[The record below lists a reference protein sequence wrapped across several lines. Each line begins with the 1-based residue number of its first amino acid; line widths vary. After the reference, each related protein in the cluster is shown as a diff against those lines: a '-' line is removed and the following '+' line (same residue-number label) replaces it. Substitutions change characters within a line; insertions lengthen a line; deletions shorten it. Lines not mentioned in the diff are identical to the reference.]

1 MKPNP
6 AFLAP
11 VLLASMCSAVGNA
24 QVIDSGRY
32 TSQSVVYGCAGGT
45 RLPVTYLNLKEGE
58 SFAVIYMRGRTHL
71 LRSQITASGTSYV
84 SVDEQAGWR
93 WRTKGDTGT
102 LAHLAADHTATE
114 RMVRRNCKALPNA
127 VR

>member
-6 AFLAP
+6 AFVALIT
-11 VLLASMCSAVGNA
+11 LASIYSTVGNA

-71 LRSQITASGTSYV
+71 LRSQVTASGAGYV

-102 LAHLAADHTATE
+102 LAHLTADHTATE
-114 RMVRRNCKALPNA
+114 RMVRRNCRALPNPA
-127 VR
+127 R